1 MIRKF
6 ECKNCQNRFEADDA
20 GQVLCPKCNSDNVE
34 YAQFHIPSKVWKIA
48 GGILLLLIIGVIV
61 SQIKWCDG
69 SGPKTDGSIAEK
81 DSTECV
87 QDSTYLNETGLS
99 LPPVINVGELTFE
112 EKGYQFEVTVENPP
126 SLKFYYA
133 IVDPYNSK
141 KIIAKSDDGKF
152 KDVPCSEADGGMFD
166 ISLMDASADT
176 LICSIQKPGF
186 IKQKAVTKKMTAEEL
201 QSKINNRDATLMGVG
216 ENDYLSPEYTL
227 KLNGLSSDAVNIP
240 STLGEVFDKLDNEI
254 WESVKVTSLEY
265 DDMNRINKIV
275 LSVKDN

>member
-34 YAQFHIPSKVWKIA
+34 YDHFHIPSKVWKIV
-48 GGILLLLIIGVIV
+48 GSILLILIFGIIASKIDGCKSPDQTEEFSIG
-61 SQIKWCDG
+61 
-69 SGPKTDGSIAEK
+69 K

-112 EKGYQFEVTVENPP
+112 ENGYKFEVTVENQP
-126 SLKFYYA
+126 SSRFYYA

-141 KIIAKSDDGKF
+141 KIVAKSDDGKF
-152 KDVPCSEADGGMFD
+152 ENVPFSEADGGMYD
-166 ISLMDASADT
+166 ISLYDASADT
-176 LICSIQKPGF
+176 VICNIQKPGF

-201 QSKINNRDATLMGVG
+201 QSKINNRDASLMGVG

-240 STLGEVFDKLDNEI
+240 TTLGEVFDKLDNEI
-254 WESVKVTSLEY
+254 WESVKVSSLEY
-265 DDMNRINKIV
+265 DDMNRINMIV
-275 LSVKDN
+275 LSVK

>member
-34 YAQFHIPSKVWKIA
+34 YDHVHIPSKVWKIV
-48 GGILLLLIIGVIV
+48 GGILLLLIIGIII
-61 SQIKWCDG
+61 SKIDG
-69 SGPKTDGSIAEK
+69 CKSPNQTEEFSVEK

-87 QDSTYLNETGLS
+87 QDSTYINETGLS
-99 LPPVINVGELTFE
+99 LPPVINVGELLFEENGYTFE
-112 EKGYQFEVTVENPP
+112 VKVDNPP
-126 SLKFYYA
+126 SFRFYYA

-141 KIIAKSDDGKF
+141 KIVAKNDNGKF
-152 KDVPCSEADGGMFD
+152 KEVPCSEADGGMYD
-166 ISLMDASADT
+166 ISLFDASTDT

-186 IKQKAVTKKMTAEEL
+186 IKQKSVSKKMTSEEL
-201 QSKINNRDATLMGVG
+201 QTKINNRDASLMGVG
-216 ENDYLSPEYTL
+216 ENDYLSPEYVL

-254 WESVKVTSLEY
+254 WESVKVKSLEY

-275 LSVKDN
+275 LSVKEF